1 MHEWENDSGQIFLK
15 QSVSENELKNDIK
28 KEPKSSPEMISET
41 ETISQIIMP
50 RFRNK
55 KGPESLTAFRAFFFF
70 TAPG

>member
-1 MHEWENDSGQIFLK
+1 MHEWENDSGHIFLK

-28 KEPKSSPEMISET
+28 KEQKSSPEMISET

-55 KGPESLTAFRAFFFF
+55 
-70 TAPG
+70 